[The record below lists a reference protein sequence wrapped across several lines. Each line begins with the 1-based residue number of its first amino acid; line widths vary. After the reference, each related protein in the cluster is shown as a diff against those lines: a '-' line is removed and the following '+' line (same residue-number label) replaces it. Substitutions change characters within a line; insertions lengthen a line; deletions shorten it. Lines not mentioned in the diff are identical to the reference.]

1 MQGGEWSPSMNDA
14 KGERTRRTKSGKA
27 ALELMYIDEYL
38 RERGYARKD
47 LAMLSEGERTRL
59 MAEATR
65 FASFRLEELEARA
78 RLQEKI
84 HNVHDPSGG

>member
-1 MQGGEWSPSMNDA
+1 MNDT
-14 KGERTRRTKSGKA
+14 KGEPTRRTKNARSV
-27 ALELMYIDEYL
+27 LELMYIDEYL

-59 MAEATR
+59 MVEASR
-65 FASFRLEELEARA
+65 FASFRLEEVEARV

-84 HNVHDPSGG
+84 HDVHDPSSG